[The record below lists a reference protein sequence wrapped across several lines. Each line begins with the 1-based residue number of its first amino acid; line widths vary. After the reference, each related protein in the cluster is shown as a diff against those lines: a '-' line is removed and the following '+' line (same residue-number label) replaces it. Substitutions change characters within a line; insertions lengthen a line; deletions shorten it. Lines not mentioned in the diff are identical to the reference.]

1 MVYVVYIDFLKIF
14 NSVIF
19 WYVYMFLWLW
29 KYFEVYFGNGNVIYV
44 FNYFWFFDFKVFY
57 RDVNKIN

>member
-44 FNYFWFFDFKVFY
+44 FNYF
-57 RDVNKIN
+57 